1 MQPTLVGFDLDGT
14 LLTETSEL
22 PAAHERAIHDLRRAG
37 VQVAIVTGRP
47 LPTALWVWERLHLST
62 PLACYNGGWVG
73 FPGQPPFAQRPL
85 SGADVRDIIAAVD
98 GLGGALCAYPSAMEW
113 IMDREILHTRAW
125 REFYRMPIPVQPER
139 FAAWEGTSCK
149 MMYVA
154 APALIPG
161 LVATM
166 RQRFAGRFLVA
177 ASQDDRI
184 EIMPAGIT
192 KAWGLQHLAEHL
204 GVPRERVWGVG
215 DAENDREMV
224 AWAGHGCVMGQA
236 SARLRDIARHVLPGV
251 QARGIAA
258 LPALVARFA

>member
-1 MQPTLVGFDLDGT
+1 MPPTLVGFDLDGT

-22 PAAHERAIHDLRRAG
+22 PAAHERAIHELMRMG

-47 LPTALWVWERLHLST
+47 LPTALWVQHHLRLT
-62 PLACYNGGWVG
+62 APLACYNGGWVG
-73 FPGQPPFAQRPL
+73 HPGREPFAQRPL

-98 GLGGALCAYPSAMEW
+98 GLGGALCAYPTAMDW
-113 IMDREILHTRAW
+113 IMDREIVHTLAW
-125 REFYRMPIPVQPER
+125 REFYGMPIPVVPER

-154 APALIPG
+154 DPALIPG

-166 RQRFAGRFLVA
+166 RQRFAGRFQVA
-177 ASQDDRI
+177 QSQPDRI
-184 EIMPAGIT
+184 EIMPAGID
-192 KAWGLQHLAEHL
+192 KAWGLRHLAAHL
-204 GVPRERVWGVG
+204 GVARERVWAVG
-215 DAENDREMV
+215 DADNDREMI

-236 SARLRDIARHVLPGV
+236 CHTLRSLARHVLPGV

-258 LPALVARFA
+258 LPGLVARSA